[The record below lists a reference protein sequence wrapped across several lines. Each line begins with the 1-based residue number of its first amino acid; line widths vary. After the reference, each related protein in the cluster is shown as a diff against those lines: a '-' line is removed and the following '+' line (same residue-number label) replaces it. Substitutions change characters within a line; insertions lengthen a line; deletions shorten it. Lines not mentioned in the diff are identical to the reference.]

1 MISRIPYVP
10 RMCASVAA
18 RASRAA
24 IPQQTSAPVPYP
36 TPLQLKSR
44 TKHRRTAERGT
55 RLLRMLREAI
65 PGRAPR
71 RARSKSN
78 HSEFASQQER
88 RKKEMREKEKN
99 TIVVIPFLSMIR
111 IYDVVV
117 LCILNQIGVGDNSLW
132 CVKKNSWLVLKRGEV
147 RSSSN

>member
-1 MISRIPYVP
+1 
-10 RMCASVAA
+10 
-18 RASRAA
+18 
-24 IPQQTSAPVPYP
+24 
-36 TPLQLKSR
+36 
-44 TKHRRTAERGT
+44 
-55 RLLRMLREAI
+55 
-65 PGRAPR
+65 
-71 RARSKSN
+71 
-78 HSEFASQQER
+78 
-88 RKKEMREKEKN
+88 MREKEKN